1 MKQLAV
7 VITALALV
15 LAMVSPV
22 AAKGGVV
29 LCRVDIGDKTS
40 EVGHGL
46 DGWGPVEPATHGG
59 YWGGIGSESP
69 PGSCR
74 VIWDS
79 SDDDPSAEMTLD
91 RCQDRGAAK
100 AIRMR
105 HLDGLADDSFD
116 VYVKDVHGSW
126 VLIGGWV
133 GSPGTENWVIDE
145 FVLPNGKELQLDRG
159 KPVEIKLEAT
169 GPKWASFGT
178 YGQVAFDWIELIGN
192 GP

>member
-29 LCRVDIGDKTS
+29 LCRVDIGNTTS

-46 DGWGPVEPATHGG
+46 AGWGPVQPAHSGG
-59 YWGGIGSESP
+59 NWGGFGASDED
-69 PGSCR
+69 CR
-74 VIWDS
+74 VIWDD
-79 SDDDPSAEMTLD
+79 SDDDPSAEITLD
-91 RCQDRGAAK
+91 RCQAKGAAK
-100 AIRMR
+100 AIRIR

-116 VYVKDVHGSW
+116 VYVKDVHGTW
-126 VLIGGWV
+126 VLIGSWA
-133 GSPGTENWVIDE
+133 GSPGTENWGTDE
-145 FVLPNGKELQLDRG
+145 FVLPKGKNLQLARG
-159 KPVEIKLEAT
+159 KPVEVKLEAT
-169 GPKWASFGT
+169 GPKWGSFST

-192 GP
+192 GR